1 MRDDSHS
8 FFLLF
13 YCFIVLLFDSF
24 IYFQQRAREREQRD
38 RENQNNP
45 YKNANGVP
53 PPPAVAPTGWWAAVD
68 NATGR
73 MYYYNRRTQETSWTI
88 PEGLTKDQ
96 IRMNNK
102 THGTAV
108 TKQITMQ

>member
-1 MRDDSHS
+1 MFD
-8 FFLLF
+8 
-13 YCFIVLLFDSF
+13 CFIVLLFYCLIHSF
-24 IYFQQRAREREQRD
+24 YFQQRAREREQRD

>member
-1 MRDDSHS
+1 MIV
-8 FFLLF
+8 LLF